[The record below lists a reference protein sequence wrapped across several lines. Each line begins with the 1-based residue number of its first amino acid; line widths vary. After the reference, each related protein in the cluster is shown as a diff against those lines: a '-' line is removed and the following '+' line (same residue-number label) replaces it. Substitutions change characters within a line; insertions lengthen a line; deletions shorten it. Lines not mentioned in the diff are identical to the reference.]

1 MAGAIIITSA
11 IGILLLLLVG
21 YVLVGST
28 LSSAD
33 ITATAQKDMTLL
45 KEVQMNTN
53 IDVADADIW
62 WHTDHHELFFSV
74 QNTGN
79 DMIKDVSN
87 MGVVIIPDSPQV
99 PTYYKNGTGSG
110 LTWKSWGFHTE
121 QEGWSDYQWEYIE
134 VNNIGQWDPGEYLYG
149 FIDNIPSTYEPD
161 IVYVF
166 TANGVTDKV
175 VAE

>member
-1 MAGAIIITSA
+1 MAGAITITCG
-11 IGILLLLLVG
+11 IGILLLVLVG
-21 YVLVGST
+21 YVIVGST

-62 WHTDHHELFFSV
+62 WDADHHELFFSV

-79 DMIKDVSN
+79 NKIGDVSN
-87 MGVVIIPDSPQV
+87 IGVVIVPDSPQV
-99 PTYYKNGTGSG
+99 PTYYKNGTGSDR
-110 LTWKSWGFHTE
+110 TWTNWGFYMD
-121 QEGWSDYQWEYIE
+121 QEGYTDE
-134 VNNIGQWDPGEYLYG
+134 VNNLGQWDPGEYMYG

-166 TANGVTDKV
+166 TANGVTDNV